1 MTQESE
7 IKVPSKFQ
15 NSDMLKSL
23 EGLLDETLQVYEFNN
38 EEENAIGEI
47 CDTIGMMLIQMK
59 TSISISPDL
68 VAPNN
73 TVKRAIL
80 NQNGQ
85 IMIMYRD
92 DEVEYKKL
100 TNFRSGILID
110 ILNDLFPK
118 LKEAAVEYRKHLEER
133 LSLYR
138 ATSKKMK
145 KIEKVF
151 REERKIG
158 MEDITKDDSKDSA

>member
-7 IKVPSKFQ
+7 IKVSSKFQ
-15 NSDMLKSL
+15 NSEMLKSL
-23 EGLLDETLQVYEFNN
+23 EGLVDEALQVYEFNN

-47 CDTIGMMLIQMK
+47 CDTIGMMLTQMK

-68 VAPNN
+68 LAPNN
-73 TVKRAIL
+73 TAKRAIL
-80 NQNGQ
+80 GQNGQ
-85 IMIMYRD
+85 IMLMYRD
-92 DEVEYKKL
+92 DEVEYKRLKD
-100 TNFRSGILID
+100 FRSGILVD

-118 LKEAAVEYRKHLEER
+118 LKESAVEYRKNLEER

-145 KIEKVF
+145 KIDKVF
-151 REERKIG
+151 AEERKIG
-158 MEDITKDDSKDSA
+158 MEDITKGEGKD